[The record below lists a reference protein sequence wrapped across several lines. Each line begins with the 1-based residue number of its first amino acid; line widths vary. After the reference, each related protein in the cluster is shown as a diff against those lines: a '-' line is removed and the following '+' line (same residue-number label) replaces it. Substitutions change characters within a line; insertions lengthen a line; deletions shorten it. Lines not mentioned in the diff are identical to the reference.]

1 MRKLLESVV
10 GRCVGILAHTW
21 HVEIVGDDQV
31 EQLRRDGTPIVF
43 AVWHGYMLA
52 PLWHRRGQGI
62 TLLVSQ
68 HQDGGYLSRAAKY
81 WGFSVVRGSSTRGAI
96 GGLLGLM
103 RTLAAGGEVAL
114 TPDGPRGPARV
125 AKPGTLAVA
134 RRSQAAIVPVGAGAS
149 AWWRFRSWDRFAVP
163 RPFAKVRVVYGV
175 PLKRAGVTDSPDGGT
190 ELLGCRLD
198 QVQRL
203 AEC

>member
-1 MRKLLESVV
+1 MRQLLEAVV
-10 GRCVGILAHTW
+10 GRLASLLARTW
-21 HVEIVGDDQV
+21 HIEIVGDDRV

-52 PLWHRRGQGI
+52 PLWHRRGEGI

-68 HQDGGYLSRAAKY
+68 HQDGGYLTRAAQD
-81 WGFSVVRGSSTRGAI
+81 WGFSVVRGSSTRGGI
-96 GGLLGLM
+96 GGLLRLM
-103 RTLAAGGEVAL
+103 RILAAGGEVAL

-125 AKPGTLAVA
+125 AKSGTIAVA
-134 RRSQAAIVPVGAGAS
+134 QRSQAAIVPVGAGAS

-175 PLKRAGVTDSPDGGT
+175 PLQRVGVTQLPDGGSS
-190 ELLGCRLD
+190 LLGCRLD